1 MTAATVPAQL
11 LRHIGYQIRTFVRTP
26 IAVFFTILLPLIML
40 VLFNALFSGNEVDT
54 GSGRWPLSQF
64 YTGALAAFTAV
75 SATFTN
81 LANTVPVR
89 RDEGVMKRWRG
100 TPERPWIY
108 LGGLVG
114 SAIALAAVG
123 VVITLL
129 LGVLAYDL
137 DLDAAKMPAA
147 VVTFLVGVAT
157 FAAMGMAIAGLCP
170 SASAASAL
178 ANAII
183 LPMAF
188 ISDVFIAMEDP
199 PAWLNTL
206 GDILPLK
213 PFVQAFQDTLNP
225 AVPAP
230 AFQWDK
236 LARVAAWGVVGLVV
250 ALRWFRWEPA
260 RGGSTT
266 RRRRARVAAAESS

>member
-1 MTAATVPAQL
+1 M
-11 LRHIGYQIRTFVRTP
+11 
-26 IAVFFTILLPLIML
+26 
-40 VLFNALFSGNEVDT
+40 
-54 GSGRWPLSQF
+54 
-64 YTGALAAFTAV
+64 
-75 SATFTN
+75 
-81 LANTVPVR
+81 
-89 RDEGVMKRWRG
+89 
-100 TPERPWIY
+100 
-108 LGGLVG
+108 
-114 SAIALAAVG
+114 
-123 VVITLL
+123 LL
-129 LGVLAYDL
+129 LGVVGYDL

-147 VVTFLVGVAT
+147 VVTFLVGVAS
-157 FAAMGMAIAGLCP
+157 FAAMGMAIAGVCP

-188 ISDVFIAMEDP
+188 ISDVFIAIEDP

-236 LARVAAWGVVGLVV
+236 LARVAAWGVVGLIV

-266 RRRRARVAAAESS
+266 RRRRARVAAAE